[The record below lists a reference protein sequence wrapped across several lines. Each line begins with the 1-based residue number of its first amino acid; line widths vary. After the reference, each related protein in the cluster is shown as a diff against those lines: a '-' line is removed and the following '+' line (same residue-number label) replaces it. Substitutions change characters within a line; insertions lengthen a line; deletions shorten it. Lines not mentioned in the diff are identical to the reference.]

1 MPTIIKSDE
10 LTEMFYTSFVEHK
23 SHVQPDGL
31 AEREFSCDL
40 STGKGSFTEI
50 SFDGIYLG
58 YGNLALSTP
67 TQIQYEL
74 HEEFVT
80 MFFAL
85 EGHTVYRHEFLSRPL
100 QFDAGH
106 HNLFF
111 MSEQL
116 GKKDWVSSKSQSLK
130 GLEISLSPQF
140 FSSFFPENGRQMHK
154 FLKGILLSQSAVLC
168 ERSFSITPAMRQIIH
183 DILHCDKPMA
193 LKKLFLSSRVMDLLM
208 LQIEQIQFT
217 ENDNTLPKGS
227 KERLYAVKNYL
238 ESKLEPQFSLKTLAA
253 QFGTNEFTLKR
264 EFKQLFGKSVFDYWN
279 SLRFDYAKR
288 VLKEGESIKQLAI
301 KWGIVMPK
309 TFQPPLKRDMVSRP
323 VITKQATNTN
333 TSSQRIK
340 SLPTPLKRV
349 I

>member
-10 LTEMFYTSFVEHK
+10 LTEMFFASYVEHK

-50 SFDGIYLG
+50 SFDGIYIG
-58 YGNLALSTP
+58 YGNLALSSS

-74 HEEFVT
+74 HEEIVT

-85 EGHTVYRHEFLSRPL
+85 EGHTIYRHEFLSSPL

-111 MSEQL
+111 MSPQL
-116 GKKDWVSSKSQSLK
+116 GKKDWISSKSQSLK

-140 FSSFFPENGRQMHK
+140 FSSFFPENGRQMHQ

-168 ERSFSITPAMRQIIH
+168 ERSFSITPAMLQIIH
-183 DILHCDKPMA
+183 DILHCNKPMA

-217 ENDNTLPKGS
+217 ENDNALPKGS
-227 KERLYAVKNYL
+227 KERLYAVKNFL
-238 ESKLEPQFSLKTLAA
+238 ESKLEPQFSLKTLAT

-279 SLRFDYAKR
+279 SVRFDYAKR
-288 VLKEGESIKQLAI
+288 VLKEGKSIKQLAI
-301 KWGIVMPK
+301 QMGYSNAQNFSTAFKRRYGISPSFYK
-309 TFQPPLKRDMVSRP
+309 TGG
-323 VITKQATNTN
+323 
-333 TSSQRIK
+333 
-340 SLPTPLKRV
+340 
-349 I
+349 